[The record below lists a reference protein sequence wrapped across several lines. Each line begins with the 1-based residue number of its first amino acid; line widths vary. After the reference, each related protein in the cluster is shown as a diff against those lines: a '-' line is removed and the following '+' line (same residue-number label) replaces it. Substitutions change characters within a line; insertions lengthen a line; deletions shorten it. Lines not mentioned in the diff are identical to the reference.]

1 MNFGK
6 EKQVKPRTKVSVR
19 NVVILS
25 ISFSILLL
33 VACNQKPGVVNTG
46 SLVRVDLS
54 FDNLQDSLNTQA
66 IPFEGGSAVVSYFEI
81 QVFDANDALVMFDSE
96 NVIDPAGATDTLTV
110 ALNDSI
116 EVALTT
122 GDYSFKSKA
131 YAPNKAGGA
140 EVVLAVG
147 TDSATVNVDTTSIGL
162 GVKTISES
170 FTFQPSAPLNYI
182 IPGQTLDMMLVVSA
196 PGGYIVPLADYDVSY
211 TIDMDN
217 VAESI
222 ESVRGVR
229 LVMKD
234 PLVDNDFSVVA
245 TVSGT
250 SALGTIDT
258 LAPIDGVA
266 GIPFLTSGIDLV
278 FDTEAPS
285 YSFVEPSLT
294 AGVVAN
300 LTGTAS
306 DIIGIDKVQV
316 YDGPVLIGS
325 SDSSEAVGAVAV
337 ISFSGNDW
345 SMSFTPEERSYALY
359 GVAYDTSGNQTDTTY
374 TVDAVT
380 PPPSAPPVV
389 TLSNPLNGHN
399 ADFSDAI
406 SFSGSATDP
415 EDGALTG
422 AALVWTSDIDG
433 ELGTGESFTSN
444 TLSAGAHTITLTA
457 TDSEGLSAS
466 ESVTLNVAKA
476 VLSMPVDLSIPY
488 TESATLPI
496 QLVDIVAPTGGITFD
511 VSFSVD
517 GIVQAQGSSLTIP
530 EGEIAA
536 NLTLDGIATGTTV
549 VSVSNPNVELKQTNI
564 AVTASLNIVENS
576 VNFSNSFPKEITVQ
590 LRSSGNP
597 VAAPVGGIAVNFTAV
612 DPDCVEAADITILE
626 GLASATASLTYA
638 GNATLPCNT
647 TVSANS
653 PNIDSDSLQATVSQA
668 AGITVSAAA
677 NLGVGLQTSM
687 SFNLGASNHGGVDV
701 TVTSSSPGILLTTD
715 PNVVGS
721 SSIVVSVNDNSTSSG
736 TFYMQGVS
744 LTDDVVITASHPA
757 FTSGTDM
764 VDVVASV
771 LDFATLSY
779 STTSLSNN
787 RNIQIRTLVSTGG
800 TQRVSAAAGP
810 LTVNFNSSDA
820 SVVELIPTSV
830 TIPVNQTTGTIVADP
845 LAAGTAT
852 ITATTTAPNFT
863 VLDNVGVTVT
873 APGITVSA
881 PNNVNAGSERPMSFT
896 LGAPNHGGV
905 DVTVSSSASGV
916 ALLSTSSSG
925 TGSASITISVAD
937 GQTNSGTFYLQGV
950 SGAAGNVVITAS
962 SPAFIDGSDTID
974 VIP

>member
-19 NVVILS
+19 NVVIL
-25 ISFSILLL
+25 ILSFSILLL

-46 SLVRVDLS
+46 TVVSVDLS

-294 AGVVAN
+294 AGVEVN

-306 DIIGIDKVQV
+306 DVIGIDKVQV

-325 SDSSEAVGAVAV
+325 SDSSEAVGTVAV
-337 ISFSGNDW
+337 ISFTGTSW
-345 SMSFTPEERSYALY
+345 SMSFTPEERSYELY
-359 GVAYDTSGNQTDTTY
+359 GVAYDTSGNQTDTNH
-374 TVDAVT
+374 TVDAT
-380 PPPSAPPVV
+380 P
-389 TLSNPLNGHN
+389 
-399 ADFSDAI
+399 
-406 SFSGSATDP
+406 
-415 EDGALTG
+415 
-422 AALVWTSDIDG
+422 
-433 ELGTGESFTSN
+433 
-444 TLSAGAHTITLTA
+444 
-457 TDSEGLSAS
+457 
-466 ESVTLNVAKA
+466 
-476 VLSMPVDLSIPY
+476 
-488 TESATLPI
+488 
-496 QLVDIVAPTGGITFD
+496 
-511 VSFSVD
+511 
-517 GIVQAQGSSLTIP
+517 
-530 EGEIAA
+530 
-536 NLTLDGIATGTTV
+536 
-549 VSVSNPNVELKQTNI
+549 
-564 AVTASLNIVENS
+564 
-576 VNFSNSFPKEITVQ
+576 
-590 LRSSGNP
+590 
-597 VAAPVGGIAVNFTAV
+597 
-612 DPDCVEAADITILE
+612 
-626 GLASATASLTYA
+626 
-638 GNATLPCNT
+638 
-647 TVSANS
+647 
-653 PNIDSDSLQATVSQA
+653 
-668 AGITVSAAA
+668 
-677 NLGVGLQTSM
+677 
-687 SFNLGASNHGGVDV
+687 
-701 TVTSSSPGILLTTD
+701 
-715 PNVVGS
+715 
-721 SSIVVSVNDNSTSSG
+721 
-736 TFYMQGVS
+736 
-744 LTDDVVITASHPA
+744 
-757 FTSGTDM
+757 
-764 VDVVASV
+764 
-771 LDFATLSY
+771 
-779 STTSLSNN
+779 
-787 RNIQIRTLVSTGG
+787 
-800 TQRVSAAAGP
+800 
-810 LTVNFNSSDA
+810 
-820 SVVELIPTSV
+820 
-830 TIPVNQTTGTIVADP
+830 
-845 LAAGTAT
+845 
-852 ITATTTAPNFT
+852 
-863 VLDNVGVTVT
+863 
-873 APGITVSA
+873 
-881 PNNVNAGSERPMSFT
+881 
-896 LGAPNHGGV
+896 
-905 DVTVSSSASGV
+905 
-916 ALLSTSSSG
+916 
-925 TGSASITISVAD
+925 
-937 GQTNSGTFYLQGV
+937 
-950 SGAAGNVVITAS
+950 
-962 SPAFIDGSDTID
+962 
-974 VIP
+974 